1 MSKYDGKWILS
12 INNDDENW
20 DAHGFYET
28 KSIAIE
34 TGYIV
39 AEENAIDYFKV
50 GMCVGPSIDIDADEV
65 IEQIQDDCYNNYGEI
80 SEGFLDN
87 ATTEQIHELE
97 IELNKVYK
105 EWIKKHNLDP
115 DFFKIVDEEIIEL

>member
-12 INNDDENW
+12 INNDDESW
-20 DAHGFYET
+20 DSQGFYET
-28 KSIAIE
+28 KSKAIE

-50 GMCVGPSIDIDADEV
+50 GMCVEPSIDIDVDEV
-65 IEQIQDDCYNNYGEI
+65 IEQIQ
-80 SEGFLDN
+80 
-87 ATTEQIHELE
+87 ELE
-97 IELNKVYK
+97 IALNKVYK
-105 EWIKKHNLDP
+105 EWIKKHNLEP